1 MPWSKAPLFTDSVW
15 RCAAASCG
23 ANANYPIGTAWG
35 DLSANY
41 SCRCQDIWL
50 FRHFMIGRHVGS
62 LLFAAITLQFDPDGP
77 LSDDMR
83 IGPRS
88 KRARI
93 RFPSGG

>member
-1 MPWSKAPLFTDSVW
+1 MPWSKARLVTDLVW

-23 ANANYPIGTAWG
+23 ANANYPIGTETWG
-35 DLSANY
+35 YLIANY

-50 FRHFMIGRHVGS
+50 FRHTMIGRHVGS

-77 LSDDMR
+77 LSDVMR

-93 RFPSGG
+93 RSPSG